1 MKLPNFVN
9 PSTDSLPT
17 IGHDLSNKEVK
28 NESYQELHSLN
39 KKGAAKSVFFIEKQ
53 IRKIQMV
60 LDIENSLWKS
70 DFDTFDDQSVDEFK
84 I

>member
-53 IRKIQMV
+53 IRKIWMDVDGFTKFGNFICVQ
-60 LDIENSLWKS
+60 LIFGQKS
-70 DFDTFDDQSVDEFK
+70 YF
-84 I
+84 